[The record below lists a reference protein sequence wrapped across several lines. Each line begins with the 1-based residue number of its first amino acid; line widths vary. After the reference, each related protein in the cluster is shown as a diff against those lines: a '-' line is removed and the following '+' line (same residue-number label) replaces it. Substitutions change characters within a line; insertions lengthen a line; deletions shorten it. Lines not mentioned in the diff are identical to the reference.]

1 MSGMAGT
8 MLDERLAEADVCDLE
23 TVGRVTWKAREIE
36 VWFAAVGDRL
46 YLLAGGRDSAHWV
59 RNIVATPEVRVTI
72 AGRLFRGSG
81 RVIEGESDDRLAREL
96 LAAKYQGWSQGRRL
110 SQWARESLPVAI
122 DLQAEEP
129 PR

>member
-1 MSGMAGT
+1 MAGT

-23 TVGRVTWKAREIE
+23 TVGRVTGKAREIE
-36 VWFAAVGDRL
+36 IWFAAVGDRL

-59 RNIVATPEVRVTI
+59 RNIVATTEVRVTI
-72 AGRLFRGSG
+72 AGRRFRGSG

-96 LAAKYQGWSQGRRL
+96 LAAKYQGWSKGRRL

-122 DLQAEEP
+122 DLLAEEP